1 MKNSEKQNSI
11 IRERREDEVN
21 NVNESQ
27 KNNQP
32 LPQAKDIEEIEY

>member
-27 KNNQP
+27 KNKQP
-32 LPQAKDIEEIEY
+32 LPQAKDIEEMEY